1 MNKIFMLTLRK
12 KIFIICTCLWMTVI
26 FLFSARVAEESSAD
40 SNAVID
46 VLGHIVFHDYDKYTE
61 EEKSRFAASVEYPIR
76 KLAHATEYCIL
87 GILLMGCFVD
97 KKHSIVMYGGLSLG
111 ISACYAMSDEFHQL
125 FVEGRSGELT
135 DVLIDSGGA
144 LVGILITILVVK
156 KYINFKE
163 RKNAA

>member
-1 MNKIFMLTLRK
+1 MVPFRK
-12 KIFIICTCLWMTVI
+12 KLFIICTCLWMTVI
-26 FLFSARVAEESSAD
+26 FLFSARVAEQSSAD
-40 SNAVID
+40 SNVVIE
-46 VLGHIVFHDYDKYTE
+46 VIAKIVFDDYDEYTE
-61 EEKSRFAASVEYPIR
+61 EEKRIFIASMETPVR

-97 KKHSIVMYGGLSLG
+97 RKHSIVMYGGLSLG
-111 ISACYAMSDEFHQL
+111 ISVCYAISDEVHQL
-125 FVEGRSGELT
+125 FVEGRSGEIT

-144 LVGILITILVVK
+144 LFGILITILVVK